1 MRDWT
6 PELGEGDRWL
16 VQLKDEGWAPEY
28 GAGVRVRVNGRDV
41 VRYAL
46 VECGPAPPLP

>member
-6 PELGEGDRWL
+6 PELGEGDEWL
-16 VQLKDEGWAPEY
+16 AQLAAEGWVPEY

-46 VECGPAPPLP
+46 THAKPATPTP